1 MSAINNDKAMKSI
14 LEGVDY
20 MIKKAIK
27 DAPSDKIYVATVLEA
42 KNNNLYKIQLKD
54 KVYDNIPSLFQD
66 IIQNEPVRVVVPQN
80 NYNQMF
86 ILGKH
91 NMDSIGD
98 YNNLKNKPQIN
109 GVELK
114 GNKTAKD
121 LGLVSEAMIAELY
134 TDKEFKAG
142 EYTIYKGEIYKAK
155 KNTKITVDEETKY
168 VPPYDTDYWE
178 KIPNVMSQI
187 VALAR
192 MYNDFD
198 NYTKGDYA
206 MYDGEMYK
214 LIKDNNDSTG
224 IFYPYLVNESE
235 SQSHTQITTRSS
247 LGWGENSVA
256 IKGSGALVW
265 FMAGTRTSTSKSCV
279 WMMVSQ
285 DPDFTLCNIKADE
298 YNQQWFQDLLNN
310 PTSDPFEYEYRIRT
324 IWNTPN
330 TYGRQFCRRYEL
342 DNGEVWY
349 LRRYS
354 GTLGADVEP
363 HYAEGTREDGI
374 HIPVD
379 TSVWYYDGLDAGE
392 NNILTKAFLEYIL
405 SIIITKGAKQP
416 PTNPNYWRKVN
427 YIVDE
432 ITDYDNLKNK
442 PKINGHELIGDK
454 STADLEILPP
464 IASKTQFGGVII
476 GDGIN
481 VDGTGKISI
490 DGNFLPT
497 PTLDGNIMV
506 VENEEWVQKPLE
518 DTETDPTVPQYVKD
532 ITEEDIERWNQGG
545 GGSGLPTPTAKD
557 NILVST
563 EDNWEQKNISTSTI
577 PSFTKAEYELLKDTI
592 PTGTRFII
600 TDDNDPSSSNVYS
613 TEEQIIGRWIDDK
626 ILYQKTFEL
635 TTDSTQGI
643 ASISLGLSNVGIYLI
658 DATHSFVTDSTN
670 LLHLMPS
677 DTSTD
682 TRPFACNLS
691 LSTNGILSLFYN
703 NQNSS
708 YFNKPMYV
716 TIQYTKITN

>member
-1 MSAINNDKAMKSI
+1 MSGINNDKAMKSI

-235 SQSHTQITTRSS
+235 SQSHSQIVTVDHRGRGLHYT
-247 LGWGENSVA
+247 A
-256 IKGSGALVW
+256 IEGSGAIVW
-265 FMAGTRTSTSKSCV
+265 FECGSRQYSNHPYVYMTL
-279 WMMVSQ
+279 SQ
-285 DPDFTLCNIKADE
+285 DPNFTVAQIKQED
-298 YNQQWFQDLLNN
+298 YNSDWFQKILNEPTN
-310 PTSDPFEYEYRIRT
+310 PSYDNTVMGVWNKTSDSLARSRLC
-324 IWNTPN
+324 
-330 TYGRQFCRRYEL
+330 RQYIL
-342 DNGEVWY
+342 DNGETWY
-349 LRRYS
+349 LRRAMSVFAS
-354 GTLGADVEP
+354 GDIPEFP
-363 HYAEGTREDGI
+363 KDSREDGI

-635 TTDSTQGI
+635 TTDSTQGV
-643 ASISLGLSNVGIYLI
+643 ASVSLGLSNIGIYLI
-658 DATHSFVTDSTN
+658 DTTHSFVIDGTN

-708 YFNKPMYV
+708 YFNKPMYITV
-716 TIQYTKITN
+716 QYTKITN